1 MQGSLLT
8 SKTIQIRDVP
18 ETTFKRLQDIASKK
32 SMSLS
37 QFLLREV
44 SQIAMNASLH
54 EVIGSLQKRAPLR
67 MTKSGATL
75 VREERG
81 R

>member
-1 MQGSLLT
+1 M
-8 SKTIQIRDVP
+8 IQIRHVPDVIH
-18 ETTFKRLQDIASKK
+18 KRLKEKASTE

-37 QFLLREV
+37 EFLLREV
-44 SQIAMNASLH
+44 SQIAMNASVH
-54 EVIGSLQKRAPLR
+54 EMIENLRKKAPLR

-75 VREERG
+75 VREERE